1 MRVALVNV
9 TTTTKIGGV
18 EQFVVQL
25 AHSLA
30 ATGVEVSIFGGACE
44 SRAPVSAT
52 VDVHTSRYID
62 RAWLRR
68 IPLVRRQYAATKLIE
83 RLSFDAGAAGAIRRG
98 EYDIVH
104 IHKPFDFP
112 LASWLRRRAN
122 ARIVYSS
129 HGRDF
134 FAGDRRFVR
143 DVAVITACS
152 AYNAAEV
159 RERYGH
165 ESRIIYNGVDTDH
178 FRPVTRD
185 TVWRA
190 SLGIGDA
197 PLALWVGRLE
207 RWKGTID
214 AVRALALMRADAHL
228 VIVGDGP
235 ERTRLTDASVALGI
249 PERVHLVGSQ
259 SHDTLRT
266 MYASSD
272 VVLGTSFANET
283 FGMAL
288 AEASACARPVIA
300 TAFGGFPEVVQ
311 HERTGLLVPPRD
323 PAALA
328 AAIEWIVAHPDEARG
343 FGTAGRA
350 FVCDRFAWPV
360 VTERVLAAYREALR
374 AH

>member
-9 TTTTKIGGV
+9 TTTTKVGGV

-30 ATGVEVSIFGGACE
+30 ANGVDVSIFGGMCE
-44 SRAPVSAT
+44 RQIPVSEA

-62 RAWLRR
+62 RAALRR

-98 EYDIVH
+98 GYDIVH

-112 LASWLRRRAN
+112 LASWLRRRTD

-134 FAGDRRFVR
+134 FAWDRRFVR

-159 RERYGH
+159 RERYGR
-165 ESRIIYNGVDTDH
+165 ESRIVYNGVDTDH
-178 FRPVTRD
+178 FRPVARD
-185 TVWRA
+185 NVWRA
-190 SLGIGDA
+190 SLGIDDD

-214 AVRALALMRADAHL
+214 AVRALALMRAPAHL

-235 ERTRLTDASVALGI
+235 ERTRLTDAAVALGI
-249 PERVHLVGSQ
+249 PKRVHLVGSQ
-259 SHDTLRT
+259 SHDTLRM

-288 AEASACARPVIA
+288 AEASACARPIVA
-300 TAFGGFPEVVQ
+300 TNFGGFPEVVQ
-311 HERTGLLVPPRD
+311 HERTGRLVPPRD
-323 PAALA
+323 PTALA
-328 AAIEWIVAHPDEARG
+328 AAIERIVAHPDEARA
-343 FGTAGRA
+343 FGAAGRA

-360 VTERVLAAYREALR
+360 VTERIIATYHEALD